1 MKRLRD
7 IVFTLLRYSGL
18 PWLIRETLQRN
29 KVTIVMFHDIEAG
42 HAERVFPFLA
52 RNYNLIGLDEY
63 LEAKRTGDRGR
74 LPKKALII
82 TLDDGHIRNYTLL
95 PLLEKHRIPI
105 TIFLC
110 SGLLDTNRHYWF
122 KFEHPQISTEALKK
136 LPNRAKLQRLAA
148 LGFSPKREFEQP
160 QALNRKQLREMAKA
174 VNFQGHTHFHPCL
187 PTCSDEEAC
196 AEIAE
201 SRRVLEQEFGLRIN
215 AFAFPNG
222 DYSDRDVKLVRDA
235 GYACAITVDYGF
247 NTLQTD
253 PYRLKRLGIDDTDS
267 IDAVCVKA
275 SGLWTWLCHWVRKE
289 RLSGHAAA
297 FQPFADPTPNVNSE
311 TGNSSPSS

>member
-18 PWLIRETLQRN
+18 PWLIRETFQRN

-136 LPNRAKLQRLAA
+136 LSNRAKLQRLAA
-148 LGFSPKREFEQP
+148 LGFSPEREFEQP

-222 DYSDRDVKLVRDA
+222 DYSDRDVELVRHA

-253 PYRLKRLGIDDTDS
+253 PYRLRRLGIDDTDS

-289 RLSGHAAA
+289 RLSGQAR
-297 FQPFADPTPNVNSE
+297 
-311 TGNSSPSS
+311 